1 MFRNYR
7 SLMLAGLFTI
17 VIALPGLGD
26 EVRDIPP
33 GTSIKV
39 RVIDQL
45 SSEES
50 EAGDIFHGTLD
61 EPIQVNGNE
70 LYPRGADVSGRVSDV
85 HRSGRLSD
93 PGELHLVLTTVSSG
107 RVAFSVAVQPLVV
120 KGESHAKSN
129 AGKIGGGAALGA
141 IIGAIAGGGKGAA
154 IGAGAGG
161 AAGAGAAAA
170 TGKRAAVV
178 KPETV
183 LTFISTTGSTST
195 VEENSPGPTPSR
207 QSDQDSTPAPPQA
220 PSRNSN
226 QTVPTQQPEDSTPLF
241 TLRDRRVIRECVN
254 ENASA
259 FPAGTTERPELPPG
273 SDRQVRR
280 GETLPAE
287 LQDKIYPLPVA
298 CEEKLARLPSDLAR
312 VVYSGRV
319 LLLDR
324 RNRIFDLFY
333 LDDNE

>member
-1 MFRNYR
+1 MFHKYG
-7 SLMLAGLFTI
+7 SFMLVGLFTMAL
-17 VIALPGLGD
+17 ALPGWGD

-39 RVIDQL
+39 RIIDQL

-61 EPIQVNGNE
+61 EPIQANGKE

-85 HRSGRLSD
+85 HRSGRLTE
-93 PGELHLVLTTVSSG
+93 PGELDLVLTTVSSG
-107 RVAFSVAVQPLVV
+107 RVAFSVAVQPLVI

-129 AGKIGGGAALGA
+129 VGKIGGGAALGA
-141 IIGAIAGGGKGAA
+141 VIGAIAGGGKGAA

-170 TGKRAAVV
+170 TGKRAAIV

-183 LTFISTTGSTST
+183 LTFTSTTGSAATIT
-195 VEENSPGPTPSR
+195 ENSAEQTPS
-207 QSDQDSTPAPPQA
+207 QPDQDSTQVPMQA

-226 QTVPTQQPEDSTPLF
+226 QTGATRQPEDSTPLF
-241 TLRDRRVIRECVN
+241 TLRDRCVN
-254 ENASA
+254 ENSAA
-259 FPAGTTERPELPPG
+259 FPAGVTERPELPPG

-287 LQDKIYPLPVA
+287 LQDKVYPLPLA
-298 CEEKLARLPSDLAR
+298 CEEKLARLPSNLER

-324 RNRIFDLFY
+324 GHRIFDLFY

>member
-1 MFRNYR
+1 MMFHKYG
-7 SLMLAGLFTI
+7 SLMLAGLFTMAL
-17 VIALPGLGD
+17 ALPGWGD

-39 RVIDQL
+39 RIIDQL

-50 EAGDIFHGTLD
+50 EAGDLFHGTLD
-61 EPIQVNGNE
+61 EPIQANGKE

-85 HRSGRLSD
+85 HRSGRLSA
-93 PGELHLVLTTVSSG
+93 PGELDLVLTTVSSG
-107 RVAFSVAVQPLVV
+107 RVAFSVAVQPLVI

-183 LTFISTTGSTST
+183 LTFTSTTGSTST
-195 VEENSPGPTPSR
+195 VAENSPEPTPS
-207 QSDQDSTPAPPQA
+207 QPSDQDSTQN
-220 PSRNSN
+220 PSQDSN
-226 QTVPTQQPEDSTPLF
+226 QTDQTQQPENSTPLF

-254 ENASA
+254 ENGSA